1 MTLPARTMP
10 VYYYG
15 RVSSTEQADSGLGLA
30 AQRLRV
36 LAYCESRG
44 LVVTEW
50 FEDAGV
56 SGGKPLASRPE
67 GARMLKAMKKAKH
80 GAMVV
85 AAKLDRLFRS
95 VADAAT
101 TINEWDKQGIAMVAV
116 QEGFDMSSSY
126 GRAMAQMAAVFAEL
140 ERSMIRERT
149 KSALAVK
156 RGRGERVSRHAPYG
170 WDFTEAGM
178 LVENAVEQE
187 GRALILSLRQ
197 QGMTFRAIAAELDR
211 RSIGTKHGGKR
222 WSFVSV
228 EGVVKYT
235 GGAVVLPV
243 EATAKEV
250 LR

>member
-1 MTLPARTMP
+1 MTLPAKDVL
-10 VYYYG
+10 VYGYV
-15 RVSSTEQADSGLGLA
+15 RCSSDEQAESGLGLA
-30 AQRLRV
+30 AQKQRIE
-36 LAYCESRG
+36 AYAASRG
-44 LVVTEW
+44 EVIAEF

-67 GARMLKAMKKAKH
+67 GARLLKAMRKAKH
-80 GAMVV
+80 GAMVI

-101 TINEWDKQGIAMVAV
+101 TINEWDKAGIAMIAV

-156 RGRGERVSRHAPYG
+156 RARGERVSRHAPYG
-170 WDFTEAGM
+170 WDFEDGK

-187 GRALILSLRQ
+187 GRAVILALRQ
-197 QGMTFRAIAAELDR
+197 QGVTLRGIADLLER
-211 RSIGTKHGGKR
+211 TGIRSKRGGK
-222 WSFVSV
+222 WVHISV
-228 EGVVKYT
+228 DGILKREVT
-235 GGAVVLPV
+235 
-243 EATAKEV
+243 TA
-250 LR
+250 